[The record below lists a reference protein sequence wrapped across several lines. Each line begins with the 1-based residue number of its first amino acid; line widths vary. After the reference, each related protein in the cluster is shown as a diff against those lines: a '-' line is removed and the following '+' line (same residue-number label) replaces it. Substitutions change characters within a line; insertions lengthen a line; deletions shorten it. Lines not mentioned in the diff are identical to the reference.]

1 MDHAVKHEFVDFGDN
16 TDVARHQFADFRGF
30 FALKNHR
37 VRNFDRLLVV
47 VDEQLIVTAQG
58 TLVNTEH
65 TDLADIR
72 VINHLED
79 MGNKRKVRIGL
90 QFDVVSV
97 FIGEERSIGT
107 AGKKTTTKKV
117 PKAVF
122 VEYCGAQTKIDVES
136 YEEKV
141 KEIWLNDWKRLAR
154 DLKQIDIYIKPE
166 DGKVYFVV
174 NGTEHGAIDL

>member
-1 MDHAVKHEFVDFGDN
+1 MVEKKMAEVEKKTTAEEKTTTKGKVAAKKDVT
-16 TDVARHQFADFRGF
+16 TDKAAEKKTTKK
-30 FALKNHR
+30 AATKKAA
-37 VRNFDRLLVV
+37 
-47 VDEQLIVTAQG
+47 E
-58 TLVNTEH
+58 
-65 TDLADIR
+65 
-72 VINHLED
+72 
-79 MGNKRKVRIGL
+79 
-90 QFDVVSV
+90 
-97 FIGEERSIGT
+97 
-107 AGKKTTTKKV
+107 KKTTTKKAAAKKPKKV

>member
-1 MDHAVKHEFVDFGDN
+1 MVEKKIAEVEKKTTAEEKTTTKGKVAAKKDVT
-16 TDVARHQFADFRGF
+16 TDKAAEKKTTKK
-30 FALKNHR
+30 AATKKAA
-37 VRNFDRLLVV
+37 
-47 VDEQLIVTAQG
+47 EKKTTTKKA
-58 TLVNTEH
+58 
-65 TDLADIR
+65 AA
-72 VINHLED
+72 
-79 MGNKRKVRIGL
+79 KKP
-90 QFDVVSV
+90 
-97 FIGEERSIGT
+97 

>member
-1 MDHAVKHEFVDFGDN
+1 MVEKKMTEVEKKVPVKEKTTTKSKVAAKK
-16 TDVARHQFADFRGF
+16 DVA
-30 FALKNHR
+30 
-37 VRNFDRLLVV
+37 
-47 VDEQLIVTAQG
+47 
-58 TLVNTEH
+58 
-65 TDLADIR
+65 TD
-72 VINHLED
+72 
-79 MGNKRKVRIGL
+79 KVA
-90 QFDVVSV
+90 
-97 FIGEERSIGT
+97 EKKTTKKATTTKKAAAKKT

>member
-1 MDHAVKHEFVDFGDN
+1 MAEVEKKTTAEEKTTTKGKVAAKKDVTTDKAVEKKTTKKAAEKK
-16 TDVARHQFADFRGF
+16 TTTKKAA
-30 FALKNHR
+30 AK
-37 VRNFDRLLVV
+37 
-47 VDEQLIVTAQG
+47 
-58 TLVNTEH
+58 
-65 TDLADIR
+65 
-72 VINHLED
+72 
-79 MGNKRKVRIGL
+79 KP
-90 QFDVVSV
+90 
-97 FIGEERSIGT
+97 

>member
-1 MDHAVKHEFVDFGDN
+1 MAEVEKKTTAEEKTTTKGKVAAKKDVT
-16 TDVARHQFADFRGF
+16 TDKAAEKKTTTKK
-30 FALKNHR
+30 AAAK
-37 VRNFDRLLVV
+37 
-47 VDEQLIVTAQG
+47 
-58 TLVNTEH
+58 
-65 TDLADIR
+65 
-72 VINHLED
+72 
-79 MGNKRKVRIGL
+79 KP
-90 QFDVVSV
+90 
-97 FIGEERSIGT
+97 

>member
-1 MDHAVKHEFVDFGDN
+1 MVEKKMAEVEKKTTAEEKTTTKGKVAAKKDVT
-16 TDVARHQFADFRGF
+16 TDKAAEKKTTKK
-30 FALKNHR
+30 AAEKK
-37 VRNFDRLLVV
+37 
-47 VDEQLIVTAQG
+47 TTTKKA
-58 TLVNTEH
+58 
-65 TDLADIR
+65 AA
-72 VINHLED
+72 
-79 MGNKRKVRIGL
+79 KKP
-90 QFDVVSV
+90 
-97 FIGEERSIGT
+97 

>member
-1 MDHAVKHEFVDFGDN
+1 MT
-16 TDVARHQFADFRGF
+16 TDKAAEKKTTKKAATKKAAEKKTTTKKVAA
-30 FALKNHR
+30 K
-37 VRNFDRLLVV
+37 
-47 VDEQLIVTAQG
+47 
-58 TLVNTEH
+58 
-65 TDLADIR
+65 
-72 VINHLED
+72 
-79 MGNKRKVRIGL
+79 KP
-90 QFDVVSV
+90 
-97 FIGEERSIGT
+97 

>member
-1 MDHAVKHEFVDFGDN
+1 MAEVEKKTTAEEKTTTKGKVAAKKDVT
-16 TDVARHQFADFRGF
+16 TDKAAEKKTTKK
-30 FALKNHR
+30 AAEKK
-37 VRNFDRLLVV
+37 
-47 VDEQLIVTAQG
+47 TTTKKA
-58 TLVNTEH
+58 
-65 TDLADIR
+65 AA
-72 VINHLED
+72 
-79 MGNKRKVRIGL
+79 KKP
-90 QFDVVSV
+90 
-97 FIGEERSIGT
+97 